1 MTQLGKK
8 EAGCILK
15 RKTTDRRKKANSK
28 HRRQVDRRIKEYHIQ
43 TSANQQNSYNI
54 DKHRSQMQR
63 IFALHES
70 SSEFIRLQTEL
81 TGQIVNLTK

>member
-1 MTQLGKK
+1 MGKK

-28 HRRQVDRRIKEYHIQ
+28 HRRQVDRRIKGISYPNIRQSAKQLQYRQ
-43 TSANQQNSYNI
+43 TQKPNAAQKN
-54 DKHRSQMQR
+54 
-63 IFALHES
+63 ALHES